1 MAENLNT
8 LFDIFLPAKQEV
20 RLAEG
25 DAQPLNRTFVIH
37 NMGES
42 TINLRSYPSHNMDN
56 MATEIN
62 ILPHMATVVAVSSR
76 LACVSLDGPGKLKV
90 ATIG

>member
-8 LFDIFLPAKQEV
+8 LFDIFPPAEQEV

-42 TINLRSYPSHNMDN
+42 TINLRSYP
-56 MATEIN
+56 
-62 ILPHMATVVAVSSR
+62 
-76 LACVSLDGPGKLKV
+76 
-90 ATIG
+90 